1 MEFQRKDKVLL
12 NNDYFNVIER
22 EGMVGVIPNRDSV
35 IILPY
40 LTDESN
46 LPISVG
52 VLNEKNPFREGGF
65 SITVVSGRSDEEDSS
80 FLETAKRELKEETGF
95 DVDDN
100 SKWFFLGSV
109 TSSKLVD
116 TEHPCFAVNVTGI
129 KKGVAKTDGSESE
142 KESEFVFI
150 PSNDI
155 VKTKDVFIP
164 ALFLKLFKYVVGMD
178 VYNREDSV
186 FGAKKGFN
194 TDI

>member
-1 MEFQRKDKVLL
+1 MSSQNKDKILL
-12 NNDYFNVIER
+12 KNDFFNVIER
-22 EGMVGVIPNRDSV
+22 EGMVGILPIRDSV

-40 LTDESN
+40 LTDDSK
-46 LPISVG
+46 LPVSVG
-52 VLNEKNPFREGGF
+52 VLNEKNTLRDGGF
-65 SITVVSGRSDEEDSS
+65 SITVVSGRSDEDDSS

-95 DVDDN
+95 DVTDN

-116 TEHPCFAVNVTGI
+116 CEHPCFAVDLTGI
-129 KKGVAKTDGSESE
+129 KGGEAKTDGSDSE
-142 KESEFVFI
+142 KKSEFIFI

-178 VYNREDSV
+178 IYNRDDSV
-186 FGAKKGFN
+186 FGSKKRFN
-194 TDI
+194 TEI